1 MKKSGHAFRIHVNGP
16 DPVVR
21 EISLPFDETKILTP
35 EAQAYFDQL
44 IAAMIDFDGI
54 GIASCQIGKPTQV
67 VVIERAYVDAEYLI
81 DDSHL
86 VLINPRIVAA
96 SDRKTLREE
105 GCLSVP
111 GVFGPVPR
119 SAKTRVKALLRNGET
134 VDIKAKG
141 MFSII
146 LQHEVDHLFGRLF
159 IDSAISTHHN
169 F

>member
-1 MKKSGHAFRIHVNGP
+1 MKIAGHSFRIHTNEQ

-21 EISLPFDETKILTP
+21 QVSEAFDVSKILEP
-35 EAQAYFDQL
+35 ASQNYFDQL
-44 IAAMIDFDGI
+44 IAAMIDFNGI
-54 GIASCQIGKPTQV
+54 GIASCQIGRATQV
-67 VVIERAYVDAEYLI
+67 VIIERDYVDEEYLI

-86 VLINPRIVAA
+86 VLINPRIVTA

-111 GVFGPVPR
+111 GVYGPVPR
-119 SAKTRVKALLRNGET
+119 SAKVRVKALLRNGES

-141 MFSII
+141 MFAII

-159 IDSAISTHHN
+159 IDSATSVHHS

>member
-1 MKKSGHAFRIHVNGP
+1 MKATGHPFHIHVV
-16 DPVVR
+16 DKDTAVR
-21 EISLPFDETKILTP
+21 QMSTPFDVSKILDSDSQTF
-35 EAQAYFDQL
+35 FDQL

-54 GIASCQIGKPTQV
+54 GIASCQIGRTTQV
-67 VVIERAYVDAEYLI
+67 VVIERAYVDDEYLI

-119 SAKTRVKALLRNGET
+119 SSKVRVKALLRNGET

-141 MFSII
+141 MFAII
-146 LQHEVDHLFGRLF
+146 LQHEVDHLHGRLF
-159 IDSAISTHHN
+159 IDSAVSTHHN

>member
-1 MKKSGHAFRIHVNGP
+1 MKKAGHPFRIHVNEQ

-21 EISLPFDETKILTP
+21 EISKPFDETTILDSASQT
-35 EAQAYFDQL
+35 YFDQL
-44 IAAMIDFDGI
+44 IASMIDFDGI
-54 GIASCQIGKPTQV
+54 GIASCQIGRSTQV
-67 VVIERAYVDAEYLI
+67 VVIERAYVDEEYLI

-96 SDRKTLREE
+96 SDRKTIREE

-119 SAKTRVKALLRNGET
+119 SAKVRVKALLRNGES

-141 MFSII
+141 MFAII

-159 IDSAISTHHN
+159 IDSAISLHRN